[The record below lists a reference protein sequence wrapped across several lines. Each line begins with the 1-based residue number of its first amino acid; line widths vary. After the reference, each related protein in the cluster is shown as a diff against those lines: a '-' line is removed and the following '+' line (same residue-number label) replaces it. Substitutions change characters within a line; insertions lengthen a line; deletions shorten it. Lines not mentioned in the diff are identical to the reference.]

1 EDGSVRVSGW
11 YADGR
16 NKLDEIEFGDGTKL
30 SHAEIDATSIA
41 LGTDGDDVIGQD
53 SGYFGGNDRLDGGAG
68 NDKLYGHGGDDVLT
82 GGKGDDYLE
91 GGRGNDAYVYNK
103 GDGDDTINNYSY
115 YASTE
120 TDVLKFGAGLS
131 RDDISV
137 SQEGKDLLLTLRDG
151 GGSVR
156 LSNWYGDS
164 RYKLDEIQF
173 SDGSAWRTSDGKSIE
188 DYFAEPPAS
197 AQAMSYDAEKL
208 RVDIAVAGLT
218 FDTTGSGQV
227 IDLTG
232 AASAGAD
239 GVQLFTPSEGSFV
252 EKYLEDKGS

>member
-1 EDGSVRVSGW
+1 MSGW
-11 YADGR
+11 YTDNR
-16 NKLDEIEFGDGTKL
+16 CKLDEIEFGDGTKL
-30 SHAEIDATSIA
+30 SQAEIDATSVA

-68 NDKLYGHGGDDVLT
+68 NDRLYGHGGDDVLT

-91 GGRGNDAYVYNK
+91 GGRGNDTYVYNK
-103 GDGDDTINNYSY
+103 GDGNDTINNFSY
-115 YASTE
+115 YSAASE
-120 TDVLKFGAGLS
+120 MDVLKLGEDLTQETVRIL
-131 RDDISV
+131 RD
-137 SQEGKDLLLTLRDG
+137 EKDLIVQAE

-156 LSNWYGDS
+156 VSGWYTDN
-164 RYKLDEIQF
+164 RCKLDEIQF
-173 SDGSAWRTSDGKSIE
+173 SDGSAWRASDGKSIE
-188 DYFAEPPAS
+188 EYFSEPPAS